1 MPPRRRARR
10 LRVVEKLNLS
20 EHTLD
25 VNIRRCSYDKFRFS
39 EIEDYVLA
47 LTGNREYQFQAI
59 KQTMIYLWGGAY
71 ALNRS
76 DRLGTLLPGYQA
88 DVCLWDAEDIDFLPY
103 AYGNITP
110 EVVFK
115 EGEVVAA
122 LLTL

>member
-25 VNIRRCSYDKFRFS
+25 VNIRRCNYNKFRFS

-59 KQTMIYLWGGAY
+59 K
-71 ALNRS
+71 
-76 DRLGTLLPGYQA
+76 
-88 DVCLWDAEDIDFLPY
+88 
-103 AYGNITP
+103 
-110 EVVFK
+110 
-115 EGEVVAA
+115 
-122 LLTL
+122 